1 MEAQDVWD
9 WADRLSDRVHRAEEL
24 QRLRT
29 QVRNVQTTCGSCVF
43 WMTDLCPRETH
54 DNRTGRKHGPSMN
67 AIKCDRF
74 RMSGSDAANV
84 ERAQKRIAELANDG
98 GAKP

>member
-24 QRLRT
+24 QRLRA
-29 QVRNVQTTCGSCVF
+29 QVRNAQTTCGSCVF
-43 WMTDLCPRETH
+43 WMTDSCPRETH
-54 DNRTGRKHGPSMN
+54 DNRTGRKHGPSMG

-74 RMSGSDAANV
+74 RMSGSDAADV
-84 ERAQKRIAELANDG
+84 ERAQKRIAELAQDG